1 MSVKVKKNKVQADGR
16 EYQVGEIITDLDEKE
31 EQRLITL
38 GVCEAAPSLAEPKQ
52 EPAGTSTETDNDA
65 LNLPLKGLV
74 LTVEQFAELKADEQ
88 KVHLKSLEIDPA
100 GKEEDR
106 VAQYDEWYTSQVT
119 DGGSDAQL

>member
-1 MSVKVKKNKVQADGR
+1 MSVKVKKNKVQAGGR
-16 EYQVGEIITDLDEKE
+16 VYQVGEIIPDLDEKE

-52 EPAGTSTETDNDA
+52 EPAGTSTDSDV
-65 LNLPLKGLV
+65 LDLPLKGLV

-88 KVHLKSLEIDPA
+88 KAHLKSLGIDPA

>member
-1 MSVKVKKNKVQADGR
+1 MSVKVKKNKVLAGGR
-16 EYQVGEIITDLDEKE
+16 VYQVGEMIPGLDEKE
-31 EQRLITL
+31 EKRLITL

-52 EPAGTSTETDNDA
+52 EPAGTSTDSDV
-65 LNLPLKGLV
+65 LDLPLKGLV

-88 KVHLKSLEIDPA
+88 KAHLKSLEIDPA